1 MFMVRKAL
9 IGKSEDFVE
18 GKGKALFVSGKEL
31 AVFRY
36 QGKLGCIG
44 NKCLHS
50 GGPLSNGELK
60 EGRVY
65 CPWHHWD
72 WDFQTGGGLAEQTVG
87 GYTIFEEGGK
97 VYLDL
102 DQLLSV
108 EDARKF

>member
-50 GGPLSNGELK
+50 GGPLSIGELK

-72 WDFQTGGGLAEQTVG
+72 WDFQTGVGLAEQTVG

-108 EDARKF
+108 EDAREF